1 MVPVNVGTEQRAYAP
16 SKNVSAYVVELPIGE
31 PDPLRRLG
39 EVCDRLQRHNTSGPS
54 ASDALITLASLVP
67 PPLHARGAR
76 LVGELSRRLF
86 NVVVSDVPGPQLP
99 LYVAGARMLTLH
111 PVVPLAPGQAVSIGL
126 ICYDGGVFYGLNAD
140 RDSMPDL
147 NRLAALIEESLQELV
162 DTVPRPAPGRP

>member
-1 MVPVNVGTEQRAYAP
+1 M
-16 SKNVSAYVVELPIGE
+16 
-31 PDPLRRLG
+31 
-39 EVCDRLQRHNTSGPS
+39 
-54 ASDALITLASLVP
+54 
-67 PPLHARGAR
+67 
-76 LVGELSRRLF
+76 
-86 NVVVSDVPGPQLP
+86 VVSDVPGPQLP

-162 DTVPRPAPGRP
+162 GTVPRPAPGRPGRDGAGQAPGPGRPRLA